1 MRAMLLVRM
10 APVAVALA
18 CSDYGLNEEKAPTPL
33 DAPAITVDPGDIVA
47 TGLCA
52 PTERDVLIQ
61 NEGEG
66 RLEITAI
73 EVEGTGWTI
82 TSSPALPLDLAS
94 GESTLV
100 SLEGTDG
107 DGRLVV
113 SSNDGDDPKESVS
126 LRAVANTPPS
136 ATISAP
142 LPSEVL
148 PEGVDYTLVGLVAD
162 AEDDLEDLVVTWSG
176 SVDGALD
183 TSGPQPD
190 GTTSHLWAAAARTSG
205 PQSVALEVTDSC
217 GETAMATV
225 DMCQDGANTY
235 DALSLSSWHYE
246 GSAAWDGGA
255 ANLLLTPATQDQV
268 GSAFETSAP
277 VNADNVDIAFY
288 VYVGGGT
295 GADGLSLT
303 ALDVSRA
310 TGFLGGTGCGIG
322 YGGSADCTT
331 GPALPG
337 WTLEIDTYYN
347 GGVDPTADDHLAFT
361 FDGDVDAYQAWAT
374 LPEMED
380 TGWHYVEVSVVAPH
394 VTVAVDGSVYIDQD
408 IPGNYSFSAYVG
420 FTAGTGGE
428 TNEHRVDELTVTD
441 YSCG

>member
-1 MRAMLLVRM
+1 MPPLVRI
-10 APVAVALA
+10 ASLAIALG
-18 CSDYGLNEEKAPTPL
+18 CSDYGLNESKVPTPL
-33 DAPAITVDPGDIVA
+33 AAPAIKVDPGDIVA

-52 PTERDVLIQ
+52 PTGRDVRIE

-66 RLEITAI
+66 RLKITAI
-73 EVEGTGWTI
+73 EVEGAGWTI
-82 TSSPALPLDLAS
+82 TSAPSLPLDLAS
-94 GESTLV
+94 GESTVV
-100 SLEGTDG
+100 SLEGTAG
-107 DGRLVV
+107 DGSLVIA
-113 SSNDGDDPKESVS
+113 SNDEVHPREEVS
-126 LRAVANTPPS
+126 LRAIANTPPS
-136 ATISAP
+136 ATIAAPSA
-142 LPSEVL
+142 SEVL
-148 PEGVDYTLVGLVAD
+148 PEGGDYTLLGSVTD
-162 AEDDLEDLVVTWSG
+162 AEDDLEGLLVTWSG

-183 TSGPQPD
+183 TRGPQAD
-190 GTTSHLWAAAARTSG
+190 GSTSYLWPAAARTSG

-217 GETAMATV
+217 GEVATAAV

-246 GSAAWDGGA
+246 GSAAWDSGA
-255 ANLLLTPATQDQV
+255 ANLLLTPAAQDQV
-268 GSAFETSAP
+268 GSAFATSTP

-303 ALDVSRA
+303 ALDVSRE

-322 YGGSADCTT
+322 YGGSADCTA

-347 GGVDPTADDHLAFT
+347 GGVDPTGDDHLAFT
-361 FDGDVDAYQAWAT
+361 FDGDVDAYKAWAP

-394 VTVAVDGSVYIDQD
+394 VTVAVDGIVYIDQD

-428 TNEHRVDELTVTD
+428 TNEHRIDELTVTD